1 MNFRFVFAARQDVL
15 DTEQRLEGEHPG
27 YGEAFADE
35 ILAASLAIIANP
47 RLYPLT
53 SDGPRRPETR
63 ECYIGRFC
71 QRVIY
76 ALTATEIVI
85 LAVVHAHRR
94 PRSWV
99 ARLSEL
105 N

>member
-1 MNFRFVFAARQDVL
+1 MNFRILPTALADAYDVA
-15 DTEQRLEGEHPG
+15 DRLELEHGG
-27 YGEAFADE
+27 YGLAFTDLFTTATAD
-35 ILAASLAIIANP
+35 IIANP

-63 ECYIGRFC
+63 DYYIGRFR

-99 ARLSEL
+99 TRLSEL